1 MAEKITQRKEYRG
14 LGYAP
19 AISVPGLVQTRPIAA
34 TRPPQ
39 TNELTKLAKS
49 LKDFGETFANSQ
61 LRKAA
66 REDQEAE
73 QLAKE
78 DFVGLGRETFLGSSM
93 RRGPDALEMTYGRKG
108 DVVVPDRRSQL
119 LQLGMSELI
128 TRGVVRAEATPAYY
142 SYLKREAAR
151 SIVATEY
158 QKGLEAEINK
168 AALFDDGPDPIDVQ
182 ARTRDFT
189 NTVYQELEKKYGN
202 FAIWAPE
209 EVAAV
214 EEQFVQ
220 SVRDKHLDN
229 RKAYLEDKFVARM
242 RESFAADS
250 PEQLIE
256 QVTQSANEGDAAGLD
271 VQRLTEQAAVS
282 SVTFYIARG
291 YPEVARMIAERVQE
305 AGFGSDSSKLL
316 IGAKVSDELERM
328 IENAERDQQ
337 KFTEMDKQKAREFI
351 ARKFAEEVR
360 RLGQDLSRDQVTALA
375 VKLSN
380 ESINTGRKIQGPDG
394 EPIDLELQIK
404 SIDQG
409 NESFTP
415 EAIAAIGDDYLANS
429 RVTDRL
435 AKYLTNDLQRLT
447 SQGTED
453 SLKKARELLEKPG
466 TRATI
471 GDNDAANYDRL
482 IKSGQQLVQVQNHP
496 TFRQKAEQ
504 ALRDVQQALG
514 IDDPSNEDTDR
525 VNSSVEQAEKLTK
538 RVLDTS
544 REQFSDWLNQNKNA
558 SVDARNV
565 ELERIIADVYK
576 TEKEAF
582 LAPEETKNL
591 MEELR
596 KAEANRRA
604 AIEEP
609 NWILGKKGIDDLERQ
624 RKELRTAQETFLNNP
639 KLQNLKP
646 NESIASR
653 LKNSPTLVASLAQ
666 RARKLEIVR
675 RNGMAKRSSVSK
687 KITDGGRV
695 IPGTAGDPYGLP
707 PTDDKYVPY
716 EKDELTALYVELRR
730 SLTLTGL
737 TPQEVIDKNINVVR
751 YNATTNTEA
760 KQRGVGI
767 SLESI
772 AKAATPEGE
781 DGKELGVLLNPYE
794 VPMFVSV
801 KQLQEL
807 MGEKGQPTIGKML
820 DSLGIKDDEQ
830 GTAKKAFLNAQL
842 GLLRT
847 LSR

>member
-1 MAEKITQRKEYRG
+1 MAEKITERKEYRG

-19 AISVPGLVQTRPIAA
+19 SISVPGLVQTRPVAA

-49 LKDFGETFANSQ
+49 LGDFGETFANTQ

-108 DVVVPDRRSQL
+108 DVVVPDRRSQV

-316 IGAKVSDELERM
+316 IGPKVSDELERM
-328 IENAERDQQ
+328 IENSERDQL
-337 KFTEMDKQKAREFI
+337 KFNEMDKQKAREFI
-351 ARKFAEEVR
+351 ARKFAEEAR
-360 RLGQDLSRDQVTALA
+360 RLNRDMSRDEVTALA

-380 ESINTGRKIQGPDG
+380 EVINTGRKVQGPDG
-394 EPIDLELQIK
+394 QPIDLELEIK
-404 SIDQG
+404 GIDQG

-435 AKYLTNDLQRLT
+435 AKYLRDDLQRLT
-447 SQGTED
+447 SQRTED
-453 SLKKARELLEKPG
+453 SLKRAREILEKPG

-471 GDNDAANYDRL
+471 GDQAAATYDRL
-482 IKSGQQLVQVQNHP
+482 IKTGQQLVQVQNHP

-514 IDDPSNEDTDR
+514 IDDLSNEDTDR

-538 RVLDTS
+538 QVLEAS
-544 REQFSDWLNQNKNA
+544 RERFSDWLNQNENA
-558 SVDARNV
+558 SDDARNV
-565 ELERIIADVYK
+565 ELEKIIADSYK
-576 TEKEAF
+576 TAKEAF
-582 LAPEETKNL
+582 LAPEQTKNL

-604 AIEEP
+604 AVEEP
-609 NWILGKKGIDDLERQ
+609 NWWLGKRSVDDLERQ
-624 RKELRTAQETFLNNP
+624 RKELRTEQETLLSSAVLENLGNN
-639 KLQNLKP
+639 
-646 NESIASR
+646 ETIASR
-653 LKNSPTLVASLAQ
+653 LQNNPRLLARIAQ
-666 RARKLEIVR
+666 RAEKLEAVR
-675 RNGMAKRSSVSK
+675 RNGMVHRASASK
-687 KITDGGRV
+687 SLIDGGREV
-695 IPGTAGDPYGLP
+695 LGTPFMVEGA
-707 PTDDKYVPY
+707 DDFFFKEWEP
-716 EKDELTALYVELRR
+716 EELKALYVKLRR

-760 KQRGVGI
+760 VQRGVGI
-767 SLESI
+767 SLKSV

-820 DSLGIKDDEQ
+820 DSLGIKNDEQ
-830 GTAKKAFLNAQL
+830 GTAKKSFLNAQL

-847 LSR
+847 LSK